1 MKHEW
6 SNMTWAEV
14 GDRLR
19 ESKLVI
25 FPTGSVEQHG
35 LHLGVGADWIQA
47 WEIARRVGEK
57 SGATVLPV
65 LPYGVSA
72 HHDDFPGVLTLDP
85 ATYQEVIL
93 EILESLDRDGV
104 THVVF
109 MNGHGGNLGA
119 LTGAAKE
126 ARETFG
132 MLCAIVQWWD
142 ILERRPIK
150 GNPAEQHAGYA
161 ETALTLASKP
171 EAVRMDRAV
180 LSPTKQVEGEIRVL
194 RAGLAEFR
202 DGLVRIPLKTGDVT
216 ETGSMTEA
224 DPKKFPGTRDYSVV
238 TKAFAEAL
246 MNEVVDWMCAFIEEF
261 EKFELPPIEVSKDKA
276 EKALKA

>member
-1 MKHEW
+1 
-6 SNMTWAEV
+6 MTWAEV

-19 ESKLVI
+19 ESKLVV

-57 SGATVLPV
+57 SGATVLPI
-65 LPYGVSA
+65 LPYGISA
-72 HHDDFPGVLTLDP
+72 HHDDFPGVITLDP

-93 EILESLDRDGV
+93 EVMESLNRDGV

-126 ARETFG
+126 AREVFG

-142 ILERRPIK
+142 ILERKPIK

-161 ETALTLASKP
+161 ETALTLASRP

-180 LSPTKQVEGEIRVL
+180 LSPTKHVEGEIRVL

-216 ETGSMTEA
+216 DTGSMTEA
-224 DPKKFPGTRDYSVV
+224 DPGKFPGTKDYSVV
-238 TKAFAEAL
+238 TEAFAEGL
-246 MNEVVDWMCAFIEEF
+246 MNDVVDWMCAFVAEF
-261 EKFELPPIEVSKDKA
+261 EKFELPPIEVSK
-276 EKALKA
+276 EKAMKALRA

>member
-1 MKHEW
+1 
-6 SNMTWAEV
+6 MTWTEL

-19 ESKLVI
+19 ESKLVV

-85 ATYQEVIL
+85 TTYQEVIL

-126 ARETFG
+126 ARETFD

-142 ILERRPIK
+142 ILERKPIK
-150 GNPAEQHAGYA
+150 GHPAEEHAGYA
-161 ETALTLASKP
+161 ETALTLASRP

-180 LSPTKQVEGEIRVL
+180 LSPTKQVEGEVRIL

-202 DGLVRIPLKTGDVT
+202 DGLVRIPLKTGDVSD
-216 ETGSMTEA
+216 TGSMTEA
-224 DPKKFPGTRDYSVV
+224 DPKIIKGTRDYSAI
-238 TKAFAEAL
+238 TPEFAEKL
-246 MNEVVDWMCAFIEEF
+246 MAEVVDWMCAFIKEF
-261 EKFELPPIEVSKDKA
+261 EKFEPPPIEVSK
-276 EKALKA
+276 EKAMKTLKA

>member
-1 MKHEW
+1 
-6 SNMTWAEV
+6 MTWTEL

-19 ESKLVI
+19 ESKLVV

-85 ATYQEVIL
+85 TTYQEVIL

-126 ARETFG
+126 ARETFD

-142 ILERRPIK
+142 ILERKPIK
-150 GNPAEQHAGYA
+150 GHPAEEHAGYA
-161 ETALTLASKP
+161 ETALTLASRP

-180 LSPTKQVEGEIRVL
+180 LSPTKQVEGEVRIL

-202 DGLVRIPLKTGDVT
+202 DGLVRIPLKTGDVSD
-216 ETGSMTEA
+216 TGSMTEA
-224 DPKKFPGTRDYSVV
+224 DPKIIKGTRDYSAI
-238 TKAFAEAL
+238 TPEFAEKL
-246 MNEVVDWMCAFIEEF
+246 MAEVIDWMCAFIKEF
-261 EKFELPPIEVSKDKA
+261 EKFEPPPIEVSK
-276 EKALKA
+276 EKAMKTLKA